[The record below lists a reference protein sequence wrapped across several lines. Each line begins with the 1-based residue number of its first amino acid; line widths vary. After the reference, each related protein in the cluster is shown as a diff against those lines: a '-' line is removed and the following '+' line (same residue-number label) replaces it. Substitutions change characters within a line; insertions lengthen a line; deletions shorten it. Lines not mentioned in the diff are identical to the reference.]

1 MKRRGL
7 AAEFWGYGGIICS
20 YTAPSERQYS
30 TNSSVATACI
40 SGKRAYS
47 DHSTRSGSWPL
58 IHLPVQTDRSICFSR
73 RCQPAIHS
81 TSHQNIAIGD
91 SGFGSFFITRGKV
104 PLILKGGETTIEERP
119 IPGMLGR
126 HGAFT
131 HQGKARVA

>member
-1 MKRRGL
+1 VPVLQEQKPAG
-7 AAEFWGYGGIICS
+7 F
-20 YTAPSERQYS
+20 
-30 TNSSVATACI
+30 
-40 SGKRAYS
+40 
-47 DHSTRSGSWPL
+47 WPL

-73 RCQPAIHS
+73 RRQPAIHS

-126 HGAFT
+126 HRIFT